1 MVPSLLLIEMQHPF
15 QPFDLQTLIDLLAE
29 ETQNYTRAFSSGN
42 QLVAGIHKTTI
53 DALVEEINRR
63 KKDMVTGKVEPE

>member
-1 MVPSLLLIEMQHPF
+1 
-15 QPFDLQTLIDLLAE
+15 LIDLLAE